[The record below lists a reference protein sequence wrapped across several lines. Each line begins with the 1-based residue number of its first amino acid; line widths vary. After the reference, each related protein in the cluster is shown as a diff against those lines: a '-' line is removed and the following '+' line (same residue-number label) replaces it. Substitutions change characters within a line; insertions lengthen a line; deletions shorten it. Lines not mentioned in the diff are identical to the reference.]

1 MGTPV
6 DHPEGASGAGAA
18 RMTRPPIEPLETPF
32 RLRLHSQAQLDRL
45 KDATYE
51 ILAGVGVK
59 FPSQTALDILAA
71 HGAQVDRASEIVRF
85 PRELVEKAMAQ
96 APRHFTLGARDPSC
110 DLLLDGRRTYCTT
123 DGCGVEVIDFET
135 RERRPSTKADL
146 AHITRLIDYLPGLSF
161 WWPTVSAADQAETAQ
176 LHELEAGF
184 TNTVKH
190 LQGMV
195 MGARQARY
203 AVEMATVIAGSAAEL
218 RLRPPLSD
226 LIGTI
231 SPLLQ
236 DTDGIEAALVFAAAG
251 VPVCF
256 VSMAMM
262 GTTAPAT
269 QAGAYAATFAEL
281 VSATV
286 LLQLAYPGAPVVHA
300 NYLGHAD
307 PRSGAVLNAPLD
319 LRMPFLATELA
330 HAWGVPSMGGFG
342 GTDAEDIGWQSAVE
356 ETQALIQSGW
366 DGAEI
371 TSGYGLMDT
380 YTLWVPEQM
389 ILDHEIYQR
398 ARYAIKDIEVDDE
411 TLALETVKAVGPGGH
426 FLGQAHTR
434 KHMRETTKPAITH
447 VPDPAGGFRD
457 PVEVARER
465 AEQIL
470 REYQPEPLEP
480 EKAVELARI
489 VAAADAELR

>member
-1 MGTPV
+1 MAVTLHV
-6 DHPEGASGAGAA
+6 RHNLRVMASA
-18 RMTRPPIEPLETPF
+18 RPPIQPLQRDFQVRFHTPE
-32 RLRLHSQAQLDRL
+32 QLDRL

-51 ILAGVGVK
+51 ILATVGVK
-59 FPSQTALDILAA
+59 FPSQVALDILAA
-71 HGAQVDRASEIVRF
+71 HGCRVDAATQIVKF
-85 PRELVEKAMAQ
+85 PRELVEKAMAL

-110 DLLLDGRRTYCTT
+110 ELPLDGKRTYCTT

-135 RERRPSTKADL
+135 RERRTSTKADL
-146 AHITRLIDYLPGLSF
+146 AAITRMVDYLPGLSF
-161 WWPTVSAADQAETAQ
+161 WWPTVGASDCGQTAQ

-184 TNTVKH
+184 RNTVKH

-218 RLRPPLSD
+218 RRRPPLSD

-236 DTDGIEAALVFAAAG
+236 DTDGIEAALVFAEAG

-269 QAGAYAATFAEL
+269 HAGAYAATFAEL

-286 LLQLAYPGAPVVHA
+286 LLQLAYPGAPVLHA
-300 NYLGHAD
+300 NYLSHAD
-307 PRSGAVLNAPLD
+307 PRSGAILSAPLD
-319 LRMPFLATELA
+319 VRARYLPTELA
-330 HAWGVPSMGGFG
+330 HAWGVPSMSGFG
-342 GTDAEDIGWQSAVE
+342 GTDAPAIGWQSAME
-356 ETQALIQSGW
+356 ETEALMQSGW
-366 DGAEI
+366 DGAE
-371 TSGYGLMDT
+371 TMSGYGLINT
-380 YTLWVPEQM
+380 YTLWVPEHM
-389 ILDHEIYQR
+389 ILDHDIYQR
-398 ARYAIKDIEVDDE
+398 ARYSIMDIEIDDE

-447 VPDPAGGFRD
+447 VPGPGGGFLD
-457 PVEVARER
+457 PVEAARKR
-465 AEQIL
+465 AELIL
-470 REYQPEPLEP
+470 RTYEPEPLEP
-480 EKAVELARI
+480 AKAAELARI

>member
-1 MGTPV
+1 MAVTLHV
-6 DHPEGASGAGAA
+6 RHNLRVMASA
-18 RMTRPPIEPLETPF
+18 RPPIQPLQRDFQVRFHTPE
-32 RLRLHSQAQLDRL
+32 QLDRL

-51 ILAGVGVK
+51 ILATVGVK
-59 FPSQTALDILAA
+59 FPSSTALDVLAA
-71 HGAQVDRASEIVRF
+71 HDCEVDAATQIVKF
-85 PRELVEKAMAQ
+85 PRELVEKAMAL

-110 DLLLDGRRTYCTT
+110 ELPLDGRHTYCTT

-146 AHITRLIDYLPGLSF
+146 AAITRLVDYLPGLSF
-161 WWPTVSAADQAETAQ
+161 WWPTVSAADHGQTAQ

-218 RLRPPLSD
+218 RRRPPLSD

-236 DTDGIEAALVFAAAG
+236 DTDGIEAALVFAEAG

-256 VSMAMM
+256 VTMPTL

-269 QAGAYAATFAEL
+269 EAGAYAQGSAEL

-286 LLQLAYPGAPVVHA
+286 LLQLAHPGAPVLHSIMA
-300 NYLGHAD
+300 TTAD
-307 PRSGAVLNAPLD
+307 PRSGAVVSFPLD
-319 LRMPFLATELA
+319 GRGRALASELA
-330 HAWGVPSMGGFG
+330 HAWGVPSEAASC
-342 GTDAEDIGWQSAVE
+342 GTDSALPGTWQAGMEEASDLPLAALEGGDLMPSIGLVNV
-356 ETQALIQSGW
+356 
-366 DGAEI
+366 
-371 TSGYGLMDT
+371 
-380 YTLWVPEQM
+380 YTLFYPEHL
-389 ILDHEIYQR
+389 ILGHDILQR
-398 ARYAIKDIEVDDE
+398 ARYAVLDTEIDDE

-434 KHMRETTKPAITH
+434 KHMRDALVRGVTH
-447 VPDPAGGFRD
+447 EPDSAGHYRD
-457 PVEVARER
+457 PIEVAREKADWIYR
-465 AEQIL
+465 NYE
-470 REYQPEPLEP
+470 PEPLEP
-480 EKAVELARI
+480 AKAAELARI